1 VQSNAEPRLYI
12 YIYIDITVILG
23 GYHRTKKKERRK
35 KRGQVFEKT
44 KCMLLLQRKTSLDNM
59 NMQTWCRGL
68 KKISGVQFPSLT
80 PCSAE
85 Y

>member
-1 VQSNAEPRLYI
+1 MCVCVCDTWWVSWDKEKGR
-12 YIYIDITVILG
+12 
-23 GYHRTKKKERRK
+23 KER
-35 KRGQVFEKT
+35 GEVFEKT
-44 KCMLLLQRKTSLDNM
+44 KCMLLLQRNFFLDNM

>member
-1 VQSNAEPRLYI
+1 VQSNAEPRL

-68 KKISGVQFPSLT
+68 KKFLGFNSLL
-80 PCSAE
+80 
-85 Y
+85 

>member
-1 VQSNAEPRLYI
+1 VQSNTEPRL